1 MSSAGWDRAERSPT
15 DRFSRPLP
23 AAGPLID
30 LTLQGPDLDEVPRDL
45 TIEGARVEIRAL
57 WGRVMD
63 LEQEVV
69 ELRQLIWRL
78 RTDVQIHG

>member
-1 MSSAGWDRAERSPT
+1 MRC
-15 DRFSRPLP
+15 P
-23 AAGPLID
+23 A
-30 LTLQGPDLDEVPRDL
+30 RDL

-69 ELRQLIWRL
+69 ELRRLIWRL
-78 RTDVQIHG
+78 RTDVQIHC